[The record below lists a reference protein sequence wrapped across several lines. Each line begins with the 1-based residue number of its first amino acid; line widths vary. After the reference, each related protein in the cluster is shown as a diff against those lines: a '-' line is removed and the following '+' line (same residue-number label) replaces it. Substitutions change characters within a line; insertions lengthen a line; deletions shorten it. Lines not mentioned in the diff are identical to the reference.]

1 MTNGGRPIY
10 AIGCDVGSQSL
21 KGVLIGPSGAI
32 AATASAAYPLSHPR
46 DVWAEQDAT
55 DWERALADVVGTLRH
70 EAQLDPGD
78 IGAVGL
84 ASQVDG
90 VVAVDADTRPLRPA
104 IVWMDRRAA
113 RQADAIRGRIDADAV
128 RAITGLNL
136 DAYHCA
142 PKIAWIRD
150 EEPAVADAAT
160 GYLLPG
166 SYLVARLTGERVV
179 DHANASST
187 MAYDITS
194 RAWSSRLLDLFELDA
209 GELGRVAD
217 ATEVAG
223 CLTPRAAAELGLTT
237 DCRVVVGTGDEH
249 GAALGAG
256 VVRPGIVCDIAGT
269 AEPVGVAA
277 LEPVVDLTGLVETH
291 GHADPRA
298 WFVENP
304 GFVSGGS
311 VRWYLDLVGGD
322 ETRLDAEAA
331 TVPPGSAGLT
341 FLPALAGST
350 TPRWDEHARG
360 AFSGLA
366 LGHGR
371 GALGRAVLEGCT
383 FAMRDL
389 VERLAE
395 LGLDSDEIRVVGGG
409 ARSDTWLQMKA
420 DVTGRVVRV
429 LAVDEATALG
439 AAYLAGTAVGIFAD
453 LDDAIDRLTT
463 LDPKPYEPIASVRD
477 AYDDAYAR
485 YRAVF
490 DALEPLQL
498 GRGGGR

>member
-1 MTNGGRPIY
+1 MTSGGQPIY

-21 KGVLIGPSGAI
+21 KGVLIGPSGVI
-32 AATASAAYPLSHPR
+32 EGTASAAYPISHPR

-55 DWERALADVVGTLRH
+55 DWERALTEVVGRLRADAH
-70 EAQLDPGD
+70 LQPTD
-78 IGAVGL
+78 IGAIGL

-90 VVAVDADTRPLRPA
+90 VVAVDAATSPLRPA

-113 RQADAIRGRIDADAV
+113 RQADAIRARIGTDEV

-150 EEPAVADAAT
+150 EEPAVAETAT

-166 SYLVARLTGERVV
+166 SYLVARLTGARVI

-187 MAYDITS
+187 MAYDITT
-194 RAWSSRLLDLFELDA
+194 RDWSGRLLDLFELDA
-209 GELGRVAD
+209 GQLGRVAD

-223 CLTPRAAAELGLTT
+223 TLTASAAAELGLTT
-237 DCRVVVGTGDEH
+237 SCRVVVGTGDEH
-249 GAALGAG
+249 GSALGAG
-256 VVRPGIVCDIAGT
+256 VVRPGIVCDITGT

-277 LEPVVDLTGLVETH
+277 LEPIIDPSGLVETH

-322 ETRLDAEAA
+322 EARLDAEAA
-331 TVPPGSAGLT
+331 AVPPGSAGLT

-409 ARSDTWLQMKA
+409 ARSETWLQMKA

-439 AAYLAGTAVGIFAD
+439 ASYLAGAAIGIFAD

-463 LDPKPYEPIASVRD
+463 LDPTPYEPVTSVRG